1 MKKKIVL
8 IDNGHGGVIGGV
20 PQTAGKRSPDF
31 GKGILYEGVTNRAIA
46 KKTLALLLGAGIN
59 AVELVP
65 EVTDISLGER
75 VRRANKYKA
84 DESIFISF
92 HSNAGD
98 EKASGW
104 EIFTT
109 KGKTDSDAIA
119 EAITSEMKKAFPKA
133 KFRTDTTDGDSDK
146 EEDFFVLK
154 KVACSA
160 VLIENFFM
168 TNKEDYLLLLSEEG
182 QNKMAK
188 AVFEAVKKIVLC

>member
-1 MKKKIVL
+1 MKNKIVL
-8 IDNGHGGVIGGV
+8 IDSGHGGVINGI

-59 AVELVP
+59 AVDLVP

-75 VRRANKYKA
+75 VRRANKYKPEQA
-84 DESIFISF
+84 ILLSF
-92 HSNAGD
+92 HSNAGV
-98 EKASGW
+98 ETASGW

-109 KGKTDSDAIA
+109 KGRTEADKIA
-119 EAITSEMKKAFPKA
+119 EAIFQEMKKAFPKA
-133 KFRTDTTDGDSDK
+133 KFRTDTSDGDNDK
-146 EEDFFVLK
+146 EEDFFILK
-154 KVACSA
+154 NVSCPA

-182 QNKMAK
+182 QNKIAK
-188 AVFEAVKKIVLC
+188 AVFEAVKKLLLC